1 MIQLPGFFLSSTL
14 SMFILIKSEAKY
26 SWKLGRARAI
36 NLPFLFPK
44 KSMVGIQRK
53 HEKRMGDLCY
63 NATYVRKWIKILLRN
78 FGITPFKWQ
87 KWTFKHQSVIA
98 TFISLT
104 SNVTCRPIF
113 ARLAYPFDTPT
124 LGILSLQHLL
134 KLELS

>member
-14 SMFILIKSEAKY
+14 SMFIFIKSEAKY

-63 NATYVRKWIKILLRN
+63 NATYVRKWVKILLRN
-78 FGITPFKWQ
+78 FGMTPFKWQ
-87 KWTFKHQSVIA
+87 KWTFKHQSVI
-98 TFISLT
+98 TFISMT
-104 SNVTCRPIF
+104 FSVTCRPV
-113 ARLAYPFDTPT
+113 LAWLIYPFYSPT
-124 LGILSLQHLL
+124 LCILSSQHLL
-134 KLELS
+134 SLKLS